1 MFNYNKICEDITSE
15 NFLKPEPVIEK
26 IKEEVS
32 KVQLV
37 NIFNEMVYNKN
48 SEEINLI
55 GSIQVNKEDIELVR
69 QAVSLRK
76 NVNNYLKGV
85 SNITCYQRKDEDRID
100 FQAML
105 TEMGFAKFL
114 WEKYKYVPKY
124 IKENFEIK
132 SPEIASVFLNH
143 REEDFYIKYLEQKV
157 NFDVKSQF
165 LNNKYQSI
173 NINQKSHKR
182 FTEHGSD
189 FYIVG
194 LIDGDPT
201 NFDSV
206 KNVYFVMLTNPYF
219 NKNAKAINT
228 STNPKFTPYYTLDI
242 QPFKD
247 YLKIWKKDV
256 DYLKFMAIL
265 YIEIRN
271 SRF

>member
-1 MFNYNKICEDITSE
+1 MFNLSKVC
-15 NFLKPEPVIEK
+15 
-26 IKEEVS
+26 EEVTSTNLISQLEQDFKEKVS
-32 KVQLV
+32 KIQLV
-37 NIFNEMVYNKN
+37 SIFNEMVYNKD

-55 GSIQVNKEDIELVR
+55 GSIKIDKNDIELVR

-105 TEMGFAKFL
+105 TEMGFAKYL
-114 WEKYKYVPKY
+114 WEKYKYVPKQ
-124 IKENFEIK
+124 IKEKFEIK

-143 REEDFYIKYLEQKV
+143 REEDFYIKYEEQVV

-194 LIDGDPT
+194 LIDGDPL

-206 KNVYFVMLTNPYF
+206 QNVYFVMLTNKYF
-219 NKNAKAINT
+219 NKNAVNVDT
-228 STNPKFTPYYTLDI
+228 STNPKFTPYYKIDI

-247 YLKIWKKDV
+247 FLKI
-256 DYLKFMAIL
+256 
-265 YIEIRN
+265 
-271 SRF
+271 

>member
-1 MFNYNKICEDITSE
+1 MFNLSKVCEEVTSTNLIPTLEQEFKEKVNKI
-15 NFLKPEPVIEK
+15 
-26 IKEEVS
+26 
-32 KVQLV
+32 QLV
-37 NIFNEMVYNKN
+37 SIFNEMVYNKD
-48 SEEINLI
+48 SEDINLI
-55 GSIQVNKEDIELVR
+55 GSIQINSNDIELVR

-105 TEMGFAKFL
+105 TEMGFAKYL
-114 WEKYKYVPKY
+114 WEKYKYVTKS
-124 IKENFEIK
+124 IKDKFEIK

-143 REEDFYIKYLEQKV
+143 REEDFYIKYEEQIV

-194 LIDGDPT
+194 LIDGDPLD
-201 NFDSV
+201 FDSV
-206 KNVYFVMLTNPYF
+206 KNVYFVMLTTKYF
-219 NKNAKAINT
+219 DKHAVNVDT
-228 STNPKFTPYYTLDI
+228 STNPKFTPYHKIDI

-247 YLKIWKKDV
+247 FLKI
-256 DYLKFMAIL
+256 
-265 YIEIRN
+265 
-271 SRF
+271 